1 MNKFL
6 KRLREPSTYA
16 GLAALVIGAGEIG
29 KIREAPEVAET
40 VSGVG
45 QAIASGMD
53 PITAGI
59 VGIGGL
65 LSMFLGEKGDK

>member
-1 MNKFL
+1 M
-6 KRLREPSTYA
+6 
-16 GLAALVIGAGEIG
+16 IGAGEIG